1 MERKDFEE
9 LSMRLGEILDSIDEM
24 GDLSSDAMNEAKAR
38 QEVLAK
44 PTGALGRLEDIS
56 IQLAGITG
64 KVKNDMKKQAVV
76 IFSADNGVVEEGV
89 ASAPQSVTLSQTI
102 NFTRHLTGVSSMAK
116 YWDIGLLV
124 VDVGVK
130 MSIPEV
136 LYSAEMYEHKCAEG
150 GCQKGLAT
158 KIVNR
163 RIADGTKNL
172 AKEPAMSREEALTA
186 ILTGVEA
193 VEAIKRCGYDI
204 FGVGEMGI
212 GNTTTSACVLAALC
226 GKSGADVAGRG
237 GGLNDEGLAK
247 KIRIVDE
254 AVKGLGKEQDKGLAQ
269 GLDKALAR
277 GHDKGQEQGL
287 VKNQSK
293 CQDKSLARGLSN
305 GLAQDLDEGLA
316 QGLDNGLAQA
326 HDKEQAL
333 DILASVG
340 GFDICAMAGAFLGAA
355 YYKMPVVIDGYISA
369 VAALSASVLAPK
381 AKSYM
386 LGSHQSKEQGYLVA
400 MDALGI
406 EPYFDL
412 GMRLGEGSGCPIS
425 FKIIETACA
434 AMNGMATFAEGAID
448 ADYLEEGK
456 KGNFF

>member
-1 MERKDFEE
+1 METKDFAKLNMQLTEV
-9 LSMRLGEILDSIDEM
+9 LDSIDEM
-24 GDLSSDAMNEAKAR
+24 GDLSEEAMDEAKAR
-38 QEVLAK
+38 QEILAK
-44 PTGALGRLEDIS
+44 PTGALGKLEDIS

-64 KVKNDMKKQAVV
+64 KLKNTMKKQAVV

-102 NFTRHLTGVSSMAK
+102 NFTRHLTGVSSMAE
-116 YWDIGLLV
+116 YWGIDLLV

-130 MSIPEV
+130 MEIPET
-136 LYSAEMYEHKCAEG
+136 LYSDEMQDHACG
-150 GCQKGLAT
+150 VSGCQKDLT
-158 KIVNR
+158 EKIVNR
-163 RIADGTKNL
+163 RIANGTKNL
-172 AKEPAMSREEALTA
+172 AKEPAMTHEQALQA
-186 ILTGVEA
+186 ILTGIEA

-226 GKSGADVAGRG
+226 GKTGTDVVGRG

-254 AVKGLGKEQDKGLAQ
+254 AT
-269 GLDKALAR
+269 
-277 GHDKGQEQGL
+277 
-287 VKNQSK
+287 KNLKPDQV
-293 CQDKSLARGLSN
+293 
-305 GLAQDLDEGLA
+305 
-316 QGLDNGLAQA
+316 
-326 HDKEQAL
+326 L
-333 DILASVG
+333 DILAAVG
-340 GFDICAMAGAFLGAA
+340 GFDICAMTGAFLGAA
-355 YYKMPVVIDGYISA
+355 YYKIPVVIDGYISA
-369 VAALSASVLAPK
+369 VAALAASRLAPK
-381 AKSYM
+381 ATAYM
-386 LGSHQSKEQGYLVA
+386 FGSHQSKEQGYLIA

-406 EPYFDL
+406 KPYFDL

-448 ADYLEEGK
+448 ADYLEEAK